1 MREYVIENKF
11 SLQECR
17 FFHEFLTEILKSH
30 GVKLSGVAKRGEE
43 GYVHDGRGRDVG
55 REDGVVESAFNS
67 RSVTSEAPRH

>member
-1 MREYVIENKF
+1 M
-11 SLQECR
+11 
-17 FFHEFLTEILKSH
+17 
-30 GVKLSGVAKRGEE
+30 KLSGVAKRGEE